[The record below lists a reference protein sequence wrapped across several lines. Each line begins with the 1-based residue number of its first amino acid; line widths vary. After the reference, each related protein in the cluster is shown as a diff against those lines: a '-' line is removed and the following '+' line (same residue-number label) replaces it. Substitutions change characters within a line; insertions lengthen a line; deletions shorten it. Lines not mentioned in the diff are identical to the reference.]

1 MTLTPKQEKFC
12 QCIVSGMTGME
23 SYRAAYNTN
32 GKDSTVNQ
40 EAVKLLAR
48 EDIQER
54 IETLQKPVITAAQT
68 KAISEYERI
77 KALLWERIEVCVAN
91 GDDAA
96 IARYTDQI
104 NKMNQTYININRNIE
119 DSAGELKELDT
130 STLLK
135 LVQ

>member
-1 MTLTPKQEKFC
+1 MSLTPKQEKFC
-12 QCIVSGMTGME
+12 ECIVSGM
-23 SYRAAYNTN
+23 S
-32 GKDSTVNQ
+32 GKDSYMTAYNSKSDNAAMI
-40 EAVKLLAR
+40 ESTKLLAR
-48 EDIQER
+48 DDINER
-54 IETLQKPVITAAQT
+54 LKELRKPIENLAQT

-77 KALLWERIEVCVAN
+77 KELLWERIEVCVAN

-119 DSAGELKELDT
+119 DNAGELKELDT